1 VSRAVRRRAISTI
14 NAEITWARIL
24 TSGPALR
31 LSSRATD
38 TWQHRVSARAGRV
51 GVLDKIS
58 TSVCA
63 GPLYAPDLSQDIPHP
78 EISLWTVRTS
88 PRGAQVPSYGNTEIP
103 IRCVGVRHSLT
114 GVRILV
120 APEIAPV
127 GGEVW
132 FTVPPYYSKGYP
144 CSRVPTVAPGPSS
157 GEATTL

>member
-1 VSRAVRRRAISTI
+1 MQRSHGPETLRQALFFGFRHGPQA
-14 NAEITWARIL
+14 TWH
-24 TSGPALR
+24 
-31 LSSRATD
+31 
-38 TWQHRVSARAGRV
+38 HRVSAQAGRV
-51 GVLDKIS
+51 GVPGKIP

-127 GGEVW
+127 GG
-132 FTVPPYYSKGYP
+132 
-144 CSRVPTVAPGPSS
+144 
-157 GEATTL
+157 